1 MPRRTDFDPRIPR
14 STLKHP
20 PLTPIRRLDFP
31 TIQQAYTDDLLRQ
44 DFNAAKDWC
53 YTGVGVLEW
62 DAKMRDYLKNNDWRY
77 PIVAREGTDERAMD
91 MHVHEVVTLRDML
104 LSFEDP
110 AAVVRLLAA
119 PSTKI
124 VSLTITEYG
133 YRVPLNEGDHK
144 LLELAN
150 QGVLEDP
157 SLSMPESLDASCVKA
172 TVFGLILSALAMR
185 HRLGRRPFTVMSCDN
200 LPHNG
205 DVAKKRVINAARD
218 APEIDESLCQWL
230 EDEVKY
236 PSTMVDRITPATS
249 PQDISDLKEKA
260 GIEDQWPVMCE
271 PYKHW
276 VIEDDFVDD
285 ARPPWETVGATLTK
299 DVVSHEL
306 MKVRLL
312 NVTHSAMCYPA
323 ILAGLTHVHEACLHS
338 KIRSYLELVMLEEIA
353 PTLRTN
359 PEMREKSLCDRIPAY
374 AQSVL
379 ERFENVAV
387 KDQLERIAMDGS
399 EKFRVQ
405 GSSVVREGLALGLPM
420 DAFALYVAS
429 WTHFVK
435 REVES
440 GAEVKDMGAQGVTAP
455 FRPGGSGL
463 PAFLDMVDIFGDL
476 AYDQTWRA
484 NVTRMYDT
492 IAEHGM
498 EFALDVVLGTVSAFP
513 DSIRSDLRLDNPT
526 RVNSMSEQNGDEA
539 VVSVINPAR
548 LNALD
553 PIMYTSEM
561 LSAAESANVQSR

>member
-1 MPRRTDFDPRIPR
+1 MSARYPRPPTREPRADPSVSR
-14 STLKHP
+14 P
-20 PLTPIRRLDFP
+20 PNSS
-31 TIQQAYTDDLLRQ
+31 QQAYTDDLLRQ
-44 DFNAAKDWC
+44 DFDAAKDWC

-77 PIVAREGTDERAMD
+77 PIVAREGTDVDAMD
-91 MHVHEVVTLRDML
+91 MHVQEVVTLRDML

-150 QGVLEDP
+150 QGVLDDP
-157 SLSMPESLDASCVKA
+157 ELSMPESIDAACAKA
-172 TVFGLILSALAMR
+172 TVFGLILAALAAR

-205 DVAKKRVINAARD
+205 EVAKRRVINAARD
-218 APEIDESLCQWL
+218 APECDESLCAWL

-249 PQDISDLKEKA
+249 PADIADLKERA
-260 GIEDQWPVMCE
+260 GIDDAWPVMCE

-276 VIEDDFVDD
+276 VIEDDFVDGQ
-285 ARPPWETVGATLTK
+285 RPPWETVGATLTK

-338 KIRSYLELVMLEEIA
+338 KIRAYLELVMLEEIA
-353 PTLRTN
+353 PTLRAN
-359 PEMREKSLCDRIPAY
+359 PEMDKSLCDRIPSY
-374 AQSVL
+374 ARSVL

-387 KDQLERIAMDGS
+387 KDQLDRIAMDGS

-405 GSSVVREGLALGLPM
+405 GSGVIREGIALGLPM
-420 DAFALYVAS
+420 DAFALYVAA
-429 WTHFVK
+429 WAHFIK
-435 REVES
+435 REVDA
-440 GAEVKDMGAQGVTAP
+440 GVEVKDMGAQGVTAP
-455 FRPGGSGL
+455 FRPGGTGL

-476 AYDQTWRA
+476 AMNLTWRQ
-484 NVTRMYDT
+484 NVTRMFDT
-492 IAEHGM
+492 ITEHGM

-513 DSIRSDLRLDNPT
+513 DSIRSDLRLDNPARRET
-526 RVNSMSEQNGDEA
+526 QLAGDEA
-539 VVSVINPAR
+539 VVTVVNPAR
-548 LNALD
+548 LASLD

-561 LSAAESANVQSR
+561 LMGEGPSVNVNAR